1 MVCMTVEMTT
11 FDLSFSTSGNTDVID
26 LTRQVL
32 DRVAETSLEDGQVL
46 LFVPGSTGAI
56 TTIEYEHGAVSD
68 LKEAIENLAP
78 EGKYYHHNERWGDG
92 NGHAHVRA
100 TLLGP
105 SLTIPAI
112 NGRLQLGTWQ
122 QIVFIDFDNRPRQR
136 RVIMQVF
143 GRTKKKGA
151 KSGD

>member
-1 MVCMTVEMTT
+1 MVRMSLEIKT

-26 LTRQVL
+26 LTHQVFDL
-32 DRVAETSLEDGQVL
+32 IAETKLEEGQVL

-56 TTIEYEHGAVSD
+56 TTIEYEDGAVND

-78 EGKYYHHNERWGDG
+78 KEKYYRHNERWGDG

-100 TLLGP
+100 ALLGP

-122 QIVFIDFDNRPRQR
+122 QIVFIDFDNRTRQR
-136 RVIMQVF
+136 RVVMQIS
-143 GRTKKKGA
+143 GKTKKK
-151 KSGD
+151 